1 MIIVSKLMKNRH
13 FRLRVVPSS
22 IYFSNTVE
30 TRPCS
35 QAINSVLN
43 EQAFE
48 CRQQPGIM
56 ASAEKLSN
64 YPLMPDLK
72 QDTMQRDRFIT

>member
-1 MIIVSKLMKNRH
+1 MIIVTRLMKNRH
-13 FRLRVVPSS
+13 LRLHVVHWST
-22 IYFSNTVE
+22 YFLNTVD

-56 ASAEKLSN
+56 ASADKLSN
-64 YPLMPDLK
+64 HPLMADMK